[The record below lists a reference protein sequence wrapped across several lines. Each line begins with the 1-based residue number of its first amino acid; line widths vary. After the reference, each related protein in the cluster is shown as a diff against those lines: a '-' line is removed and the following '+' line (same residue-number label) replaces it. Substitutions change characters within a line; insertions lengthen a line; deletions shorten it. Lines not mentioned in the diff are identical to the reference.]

1 MNIKVSFLNS
11 NLHESNLFNQENK
24 LFIDNISKELGCPIN
39 ISDLSDYDC
48 DLKLIFIAS
57 GGSEGLFLKNI
68 DKLKEPYYL
77 LSTNANN
84 SLASSLEILTYL
96 NNNNLKGEILHG
108 NINYIASRIKEL
120 VNLNCDR
127 LGVIGAPSDWLI
139 ASIPNYEKI
148 YNKFNVKL
156 VDIDL
161 NEVVNKYNEI
171 LNSCNGSS
179 ELDKANYFYEALL
192 FIINKY
198 DLKGFT
204 IRCFDLLGSI
214 KMTGCLGLSKL
225 NSMGFVSTCEGDI
238 MSMITMYLIRKH
250 FNSSSFQA
258 NPSEIDLS
266 NNQIILAHCA
276 VPLDMVTSFKYDTHF
291 ESKIG
296 VAIKGKL
303 QETDCTVFRISSNL
317 KDYFVSNAKIIK
329 NLERNDLC
337 RTQIVL
343 EMKGLVRMLTHPVG
357 NHHIVFYGKHE
368 EEVKKILK
376 EIYNI

>member
-57 GGSEGLFLKNI
+57 GGSEGLFLENI

-120 VNLNCDR
+120 VNLNCDL
-127 LGVIGAPSDWLI
+127 LGVIGKPSDWLI

-198 DLKGFT
+198 NLKGFT
-204 IRCFDLLGSI
+204 IRCFDLLESI

-266 NNQIILAHCA
+266 NNRIILAHCA

-317 KDYFVSNAKIIK
+317 KDYFVSNAKIVK
-329 NLERNDLC
+329 NLDRNDLC